1 MLCIKLEIL
10 CLFSYPLPL
19 KLNLRNSRNI
29 FFLAD
34 ISPIT
39 LRLPKFK
46 QTTIVIVII
55 TINNIILLLL
65 FFFFLKTGMDLVHI
79 EKDQKPWVAI
89 QKGCSEPY

>member
-65 FFFFLKTGMDLVHI
+65 FFFL
-79 EKDQKPWVAI
+79 
-89 QKGCSEPY
+89 S